1 MSIWLNVDPQSAKY
15 PSLSPYVY
23 CANNPVRLVDPNGEE
38 VSNPD
43 DPPKRNFFQ
52 KIGDGFVKFDKS
64 LEGHS
69 DGANQGTITKQDVE
83 VGIAVV
89 ATMSSVGT
97 AMGAEKVVEA
107 GVAIASAVNSI
118 DDATVNSA
126 GQTVSQR
133 ASSNNPVAKSTVNAT
148 KQTVSVVATGHSGYT
163 AFSSVK
169 TAVQKGGKEIQ
180 KAATKVV
187 SAATNLV
194 GTIRSFFKKK

>member
-1 MSIWLNVDPQSAKY
+1 VD
-15 PSLSPYVY
+15 
-23 CANNPVRLVDPNGEE
+23 NPVKLVDPNGEE

-133 ASSNNPVAKSTVNAT
+133 ASSNNPVAKSIVNAT